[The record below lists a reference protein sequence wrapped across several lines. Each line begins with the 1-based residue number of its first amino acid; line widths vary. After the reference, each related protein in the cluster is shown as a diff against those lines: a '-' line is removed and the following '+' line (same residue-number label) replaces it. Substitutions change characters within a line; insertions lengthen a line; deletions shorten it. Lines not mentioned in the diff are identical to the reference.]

1 MAPVPCL
8 GLRGRDPRVPQAGLM
23 PSPGGLRL
31 LAAPGAF
38 TAVFCQGAACPAWAG
53 GWLGPTLRQP
63 QCQRGDPP
71 RPAILEGAAGTGPSG
86 RKREVTV
93 APLLRTAGTESL
105 LSGARRPDGS
115 RAQLMVRLLE
125 VTVIVLCAS
134 TTVHGP
140 YRRIVPCA
148 SSSVKQDGVPPSQH
162 PRCIHTAGCISASD
176 HARDRD
182 ARV

>member
-1 MAPVPCL
+1 MPWVPRAGLKSPASGLDAKPRPQAPQWSPAPEHAPLSFAKELHARRGPAAGL
-8 GLRGRDPRVPQAGLM
+8 GLRCGRAAVPAWRPAQAGD
-23 PSPGGLRL
+23 SRGL
-31 LAAPGAF
+31 LALAHR
-38 TAVFCQGAACPAWAG
+38 AG
-53 GWLGPTLRQP
+53 R
-63 QCQRGDPP
+63 
-71 RPAILEGAAGTGPSG
+71 ASV
-86 RKREVTV
+86 REV